1 MQIENNEHFP
11 HRLLEEYQLPMDCTE
26 AAVGFENAL
35 VRTLGERLLKT
46 QRKNE
51 ESRVLEMAKL
61 KLKEGLNKAR
71 SIMAIT
77 QCPESKE
84 LANTLEHHN
93 TVLRKNFTKAF
104 SAVPAQVEG
113 DPSIGI

>member
-1 MQIENNEHFP
+1 M
-11 HRLLEEYQLPMDCTE
+11 E
-26 AAVGFENAL
+26 AAVGFEDAL

-51 ESRVLEMAKL
+51 ETRALETAEL
-61 KLKEGLNKAR
+61 KLKEGLNKAP
-71 SIMAIT
+71 SIMAIA

-93 TVLRKNFTKAF
+93 TVLRKTFKKAF
-104 SAVPAQVEG
+104 SAVPAQVVD
-113 DPSIGI
+113 DPSTGI